1 MNSAVRVKD
10 TSPDALRHVFAN
22 LRECDRAELD
32 ATNYSLDPDD
42 QTERLMGLA
51 TFQFAAYVG
60 ETPAAIIGAWP
71 RWPGVWGV
79 YAFGTDEFPGRSL
92 TKFARRVMVPAL
104 LEAGAHRA
112 ECASLGSHWRA
123 HQWLERLGAKREAIL
138 RGYGKNRE
146 TFYLYAWTAERVQ
159 RPARG
164 RRLTPPLRTEPSRG
178 RASARCRGPA
188 TGADHARLQVREHP
202 V

>member
-32 ATNYSLDPDD
+32 ATNYSLDPDE

-71 RWPGVWGV
+71 RWPGVWGA

-92 TKFARRVMVPAL
+92 TKFAHRVMVPAL

-112 ECASLGSHWRA
+112 ECASLWSHWRS

-146 TFYLYAWTAERVQ
+146 TFYLYALHLDNRTCAK
-159 RPARG
+159 
-164 RRLTPPLRTEPSRG
+164 TPPTIRARAASTSRTDERPSERALPRTGDRG
-178 RASARCRGPA
+178 GS
-188 TGADHARLQVREHP
+188 REAP
-202 V
+202 SS